1 MCPFVGKATAK
12 IVDANSSG
20 RPPKRRYCR
29 SPASYPPP
37 VPTDQR
43 SNCAGT
49 MYAVL
54 MRPRMPQLL
63 LPVTC
68 LTRDL
73 STAQPNSGAPWRII
87 KAGADLIGARC
98 CDALA
103 FGDCGPVQAM
113 CWPPFAA
120 IVAPVMNPASS
131 LARNA
136 THFAISSG
144 VPSRPTGICAVMLSR
159 TFSGMAATISVLI

>member
-1 MCPFVGKATAK
+1 MRTRAAAHQRGAIAVRRHRIRRQFQQINDPTALE
-12 IVDANSSG
+12 
-20 RPPKRRYCR
+20 RCM
-29 SPASYPPP
+29 
-37 VPTDQR
+37 R
-43 SNCAGT
+43 SNATPHAPIITAGD
-49 MYAVL
+49 
-54 MRPRMPQLL
+54 MPN
-63 LPVTC
+63 PC
-68 LTRDL
+68 SGDL
-73 STAQPNSGAPWRII
+73 STAQPNSGVPWRI

-136 THFAISSG
+136 THFAISSA